1 MDDNLHSTATHG
13 CSRRGCGVPTSYVIV
28 LSLLIPLFSHA
39 QATRPPRVQQTAP
52 VKARLWCVPED
63 AKDVE
68 GARRKAYD
76 VTIVGRD
83 RAGLALAPDASGSM
97 PSRIPLQRVMAVD
110 FDMDYDRFEVTK
122 AMAKNDWAKA
132 IRILSAVYSP
142 LYPYLDLPEN
152 NGLEGA
158 MDLGTTMMKFAMRS
172 NRAAK
177 TDAERATASQQFDA
191 AYKVFQA
198 CAKAEWSDLGTLAML
213 KGCRCMIAIDADRAK
228 AAERR
233 IADMEEPTPGDLAYG
248 HYWLMKA
255 ELARLAGV
263 TTNALDAAIKS
274 LCFENKDV
282 ETFPDALMIS
292 AECYENLG
300 EPYRARDVY
309 FEVAKLF
316 PGTDWADDAVER
328 LEIILKTRKTEKREA
343 ATAESTF
350 FGLEED
356 MNALSEA
363 LVKERKAAKEAA
375 AKRAGEEEEENDN

>member
-1 MDDNLHSTATHG
+1 M
-13 CSRRGCGVPTSYVIV
+13 
-28 LSLLIPLFSHA
+28 
-39 QATRPPRVQQTAP
+39 QQTAP
-52 VKARLWCVPED
+52 VKARLWCIPED
-63 AKDVE
+63 AKDPEV
-68 GARRKAYD
+68 ARRKAYD

-97 PSRIPLQRVMAVD
+97 PSRIPFSRITAVD

-132 IRILSAVYSP
+132 IRILSSVYSP

-158 MDLGTTMMKFAMRS
+158 MDLGTTMMKFAMRTR
-172 NRAAK
+172 RAAK
-177 TDAERATASQQFDA
+177 TDAERTTASQQFDA

-198 CAKAEWSDLGTLAML
+198 CAKAEWSDLGALATL
-213 KGCRCMIAIDADRAK
+213 KGCRCMIAIDTDMAK
-228 AAERR
+228 TAARR
-233 IADMEEPTPGDLAYG
+233 IAAMDEPTPGDLAYG

-316 PGTDWADDAVER
+316 PGTDWADDAVAR
-328 LEIILKTRKTEKREA
+328 LEVILKTRKTEKREA

-363 LVKERKAAKEAA
+363 LIKERKAAKEAA
-375 AKRAGEEEEENDN
+375 AKRAGEEEDENDN